1 MFLNIL
7 KKKRSLWII
16 LINLRNSYNKI
27 SFVELFIKFLN
38 SEVEKILYIK
48 DFNFFFIVILM

>member
-7 KKKRSLWII
+7 KII

-48 DFNFFFIVILM
+48 DFNFFFYSYFNVKYFE

>member
-1 MFLNIL
+1 MIISNWMYLDIF
-7 KKKRSLWII
+7 KKKSLWII

-38 SEVEKILYIK
+38 SVVEKILYIK
-48 DFNFFFIVILM
+48 DFNFF